1 MVYYFYFQLDSCN
14 SDNIAPG
21 LQSTSLFYT
30 VLNDRIKVPLKW
42 FIDIDISDNHSTTT
56 TTIKK
61 AISFQKLS
69 SFSKNYV
76 KFIEKQLV
84 LIEGKIIYI
93 LQTF

>member
-14 SDNIAPG
+14 NDNNIAPG

-30 VLNDRIKVPLKW
+30 VLNDRVKVPLKW
-42 FIDIDISDNHSTTT
+42 FIDIDISDNHSTT
-56 TTIKK
+56 IKK

-69 SFSKNYV
+69 SFSKNYA

-84 LIEGKIIYI
+84 LIEGKIIFI

>member
-14 SDNIAPG
+14 SDNIGPG

-30 VLNDRIKVPLKW
+30 VLNDQVKVPLKW

-56 TTIKK
+56 TIKK

-69 SFSKNYV
+69 SFSKKYV
-76 KFIEKQLV
+76 KFTEKQLV
-84 LIEGKIIYI
+84 LI
-93 LQTF
+93 

>member
-1 MVYYFYFQLDSCN
+1 MVYYFYFQLDSCIN
-14 SDNIAPG
+14 DNIAPG
-21 LQSTSLFYT
+21 LQSKSLFYT
-30 VLNDRIKVPLKW
+30 VLNDRVKVPLKW
-42 FIDIDISDNHSTTT
+42 LIDIDISDNHN
-56 TTIKK
+56 IKK